1 MCGITGIITFS
12 SEYKSDDLY
21 SIIKRQTSFLKHRG
35 PDSEGI
41 FVNDGLAL
49 GHRRLSI
56 IDLNETSNQPL
67 HDESKRYTI
76 VFNGEIY
83 NYNEIK
89 SSIKDYSWQTFSDTE
104 VILASYIK
112 WGEKCLEK
120 LNGMFAFAIWDSVLK
135 ELFIARDRLGVK
147 PLYYFL
153 KSNILI
159 FSSEIKS
166 ITASNLV
173 EKKINF
179 NSVIDVL
186 QTQSVRTPNSIIDNI
201 NQIPPGYFAK
211 FNNNGFEL
219 QCYWKIDNL
228 NLSPYKLSLNETILK
243 TKELVSDSIK
253 SRMVSDVQVGAF
265 LSGGIDS
272 SIVVSEMAKH
282 THLPIK
288 TFSITFNHVDFN
300 ESKYSRFISQKYST
314 KHEEFLLEP
323 ISLIDEIPDFFQS
336 MDTPT
341 VDGINTYIISKIVAK
356 TGIKVVLSGIG
367 GDELFA
373 GYSGFNRYKNFTLF
387 PFNSLHKILK
397 LKIPNHNRTFNK
409 IRSFLTQEE
418 LTLNEFYK
426 INRAIYLH
434 DETDKICNFTKPNPL
449 WINLNSKSIKSYPI
463 LSQYSIA
470 ELTNYS
476 LDVLLKDTDQMSMA
490 SSLEIREPF
499 FDYKLIEFILQVP
512 DKFKYS
518 AQTPK
523 SLLVKSF
530 NDLPNEIVYRQ
541 KKGFSFP
548 WDSWIRSSLK
558 DFCGDNLSDLSKRDI
573 FIKKGIFDIWKD
585 FHYKRNGISWLHIWS
600 LVCVESYLRTNKL

>member
-1 MCGITGIITFS
+1 MCGITGIVSFS
-12 SEYKSDDLY
+12 SEYKTEDLY
-21 SIIKRQTSFLKHRG
+21 SIIRKQTYSLKHRG

-41 FVNDGLAL
+41 FIKDGVAL

-56 IDLNETSNQPL
+56 IDLNEISNQPL
-67 HDESKRYTI
+67 HDVSKRYTI

-89 SSIKDYSWQTFSDTE
+89 SNIKDYSWQTLSDTE
-104 VILASYIK
+104 VILASFIK

-120 LNGMFAFAIWDSVLK
+120 LNGMFAFAIWDNVQK

-153 KSNILI
+153 KNNILI
-159 FSSEIKS
+159 FSSELKGIL
-166 ITASNLV
+166 ASDIVNRKL
-173 EKKINF
+173 NF
-179 NSVIDVL
+179 DSVIDVL
-186 QTQSVRTPNSIIDNI
+186 QTQSVKTPRSIIDSI

-211 FNNNGFEL
+211 FNNDGYTH
-219 QCYWKIDNL
+219 QSYWKIDNFNL
-228 NLSPYKLSLNETILK
+228 NPYKLSLDETLIK
-243 TKELVSDSIK
+243 IRELVSNSIK
-253 SRMVSDVQVGAF
+253 SRMVSDVPVGAF

-272 SIVVSEMAKH
+272 SIVVGEMAKY

-288 TFSITFNHVDFN
+288 TFSITFNNKDYD
-300 ESKYSRFISQKYST
+300 ESKYSRLIAQKYST
-314 KHEEFLLEP
+314 NHEEFLLEP
-323 ISLIDEIPDFFQS
+323 KYLIEEIPNFFQI

-373 GYSGFNRYKNFTLF
+373 GYSGFNRYKNFTF
-387 PFNSLHKILK
+387 YPFNFFHKFIK
-397 LKIPNHNRTFNK
+397 FKIPNHNRFSNK
-409 IRSFLTQEE
+409 INSLLNQKE
-418 LTLNEFYK
+418 LTLNEFYT
-426 INRAIYLH
+426 INRAIYLNEEIYRIY
-434 DETDKICNFTKPNPL
+434 DSPTNNSL
-449 WINLNSKSIKSYPI
+449 WVNLNTSSIKSYPI

-470 ELTNYS
+470 ELTNYT

-512 DKFKYS
+512 DNFKFS
-518 AQTPK
+518 AKTPK
-523 SLLVKSF
+523 NLLVKSF
-530 NDLPNEIVYRQ
+530 NNLPNEVIYRT

-548 WDSWIRSSLK
+548 WDSWIRTSLK
-558 DFCGDNLSDLSKRDI
+558 DFCGDNLSDLNKRDI
-573 FIKKGIFDIWKD
+573 FIKKGISEIWKD
-585 FHYKRNGISWLHIWS
+585 FLNKRSGISWLHIWS
-600 LVCVESYLRTNKL
+600 LVCIESYLRTNKL